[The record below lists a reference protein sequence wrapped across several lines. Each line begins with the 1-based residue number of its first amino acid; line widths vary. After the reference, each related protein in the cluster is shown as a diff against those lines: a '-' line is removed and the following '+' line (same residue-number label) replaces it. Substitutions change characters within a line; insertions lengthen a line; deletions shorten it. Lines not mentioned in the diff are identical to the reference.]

1 VNYTFDSFRVS
12 ATPKII
18 EGAITLL
25 SGGGDFHRRCI
36 IVTIDG
42 AATAFKSPEC
52 PHYSIGLLE
61 MFL

>member
-1 VNYTFDSFRVS
+1 VNYAFDSFRVS
-12 ATPKII
+12 ATPKTI

-25 SGGGDFHRRCI
+25 SRGGAFHLRFI
-36 IVTIDG
+36 IVTIDD

-61 MFL
+61 MLL